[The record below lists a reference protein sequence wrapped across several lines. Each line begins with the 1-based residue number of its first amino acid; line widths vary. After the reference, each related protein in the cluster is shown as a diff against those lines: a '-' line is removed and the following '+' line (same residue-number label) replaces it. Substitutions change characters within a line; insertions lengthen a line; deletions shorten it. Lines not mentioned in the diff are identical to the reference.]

1 MPKHGEPGVSRPA
14 SPAGGNGVSRPATP
28 DAAAKAAP
36 PPRRQ
41 RPPPRDE
48 AEPEPEPESA
58 GGGGGGS
65 GGRNGWGAVMNYVDL
80 DHDDEL
86 TASMRPYSKLV
97 HDVSRLSSL
106 LNAAAPQRR
115 SSSSSSP
122 ARARAHGS
130 LARWLLPASDT
141 RAPA

>member
-58 GGGGGGS
+58 GGGGS

-97 HDVSRLSSL
+97 HDVSRLPSSPSTPLL
-106 LNAAAPQRR
+106 LNAAPPRHPQLR
-115 SSSSSSP
+115 
-122 ARARAHGS
+122 ARART
-130 LARWLLPASDT
+130 AR
-141 RAPA
+141 